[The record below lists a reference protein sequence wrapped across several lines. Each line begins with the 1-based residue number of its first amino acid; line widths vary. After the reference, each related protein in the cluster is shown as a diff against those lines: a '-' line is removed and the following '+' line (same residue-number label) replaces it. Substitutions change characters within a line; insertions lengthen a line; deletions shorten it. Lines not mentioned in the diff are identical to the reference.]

1 MEKLASVFSNLLQ
14 ARWLQVSL
22 AHHHN
27 YLGRHNY
34 WAIILEPPGCG
45 AIPEIKMKINK
56 ESSSSSMSKKRP
68 SPIHRPP
75 AICVWTPNGLCVDPP
90 LSVCGPPIVCVWTPC
105 CLCVDPPLSVCGPP
119 AVCVRTPCC
128 LCVDP
133 LPSVCG
139 PPAVVL
145 NGAFVQLTSG
155 FSYQIHSGL
164 DVCLFQIHIG
174 LDVCLSRNKDTLK
187 SRGGSA
193 APPTYFIIIIFK
205 NPSQRDPTESTI
217 VYQGGYTP
225 MGIPQGY
232 IVKSGK

>member
-1 MEKLASVFSNLLQ
+1 M
-14 ARWLQVSL
+14 
-22 AHHHN
+22 
-27 YLGRHNY
+27 
-34 WAIILEPPGCG
+34 
-45 AIPEIKMKINK
+45 
-56 ESSSSSMSKKRP
+56 
-68 SPIHRPP
+68 
-75 AICVWTPNGLCVDPP
+75 
-90 LSVCGPPIVCVWTPC
+90 
-105 CLCVDPPLSVCGPP
+105 
-119 AVCVRTPCC
+119 
-128 LCVDP
+128 DP